1 MPTPMKEVPP
11 LAAIMVEEEQCSGA
25 SSLANANKSNN
36 EAWTC
41 SCNMQW
47 PSTQKRCG
55 NTKCNKWKGGKRD
68 GFIVHR
74 PNVPSSSIASAP
86 TITTT
91 KQRPQDPSTAA
102 SAVQQQANT
111 IDCWTCDNC
120 QNIVKANKV
129 RCGQC
134 HHWKGGK
141 RTTVKKKTTAKN
153 DSGNDDNNGGSLLPS
168 SSSAAAVGN
177 NGGGGTANK
186 ASYPFDITQDWTC
199 NNCSVTLPGRQTRC
213 GKCHKWRGGKRQGG
227 WTLKAKSTKGGQ
239 AEEEDGIDRTLD
251 WTCCEVVLPARQTRC
266 GKCHKWR
273 GGKRVFAGNNGG
285 NSKKKKSK
293 KESNKKAK
301 VVVSDNGLK
310 ENGNQMEAP
319 SVHQH
324 HSLANDKADN
334 IVFEYPMPCAPAAA
348 ALYHPMPAIS
358 STAGYLPLPSPIT
371 KAAAEVFMNSAE
383 I

>member
-1 MPTPMKEVPP
+1 MRGTGLELFQRAPK
-11 LAAIMVEEEQCSGA
+11 AYAIDC
-25 SSLANANKSNN
+25 
-36 EAWTC
+36 
-41 SCNMQW
+41 
-47 PSTQKRCG
+47 
-55 NTKCNKWKGGKRD
+55 
-68 GFIVHR
+68 
-74 PNVPSSSIASAP
+74 
-86 TITTT
+86 
-91 KQRPQDPSTAA
+91 
-102 SAVQQQANT
+102 
-111 IDCWTCDNC
+111 CWTCDNC

-134 HHWKGGK
+134 HGWKGGK

-153 DSGNDDNNGGSLLPS
+153 DSANDNSSGGSLLPSSS

-177 NGGGGTANK
+177 NGGGGTANNK

-239 AEEEDGIDRTLD
+239 EEEEDGIDRTVD

-285 NSKKKKSK
+285 NSSKKKMKTK
-293 KESNKKAK
+293 NESNKKAK
-301 VVVSDNGLK
+301 VVPSDNGLK
-310 ENGNQMEAP
+310 ENGDQMEAP

-324 HSLANDKADN
+324 QHHSLANDKSDN
-334 IVFEYPMPCAPAAA
+334 SIVFEYPMPCAPAAA
-348 ALYHPMPAIS
+348 APLYHPMPAIS

-371 KAAAEVFMNSAE
+371 KAAEVCMNSVE